1 MSRYLRSVCKLCRR
15 EKEKL
20 FLKGERCGTKCTLDG
35 KRGKNLPGQTKNMR
49 SGKMTEYAR
58 HLREKQKAR
67 RVYGLTEEQFRHYF
81 SRAERMKGLT
91 GENLLK
97 LLEMR
102 LDNIVYRL
110 SICSSRRMARQ
121 LVTHGN
127 VLVNEKKVDLP
138 GYQMKPGDKVA
149 VIASMKENTFIKKS
163 LENPSRCPSWLL
175 LDKDNA
181 CGNVKA
187 VPAVEE
193 FSHPIDS
200 QLIVEL
206 YSK

>member
-1 MSRYLRSVCKLCRR
+1 MSRYLGSVCKLCRR

-20 FLKGERCGTKCTLDG
+20 FLKGERCTTNCTLDR
-35 KRGKNLPGQTKNMR
+35 KRGKNIPGMHSMSR
-49 SGKMTEYAR
+49 SKVSDYAR

-81 SRAERMKGLT
+81 KRADKMKGLT
-91 GENLLK
+91 GETLLK
-97 LLEMR
+97 MLEMR

-110 SICSSRRMARQ
+110 GIVTSRKSARQ
-121 LVTHGN
+121 IVGHGN
-127 VLVNEKKVDLP
+127 VLVNGKKVNLP
-138 GYQMKPGDKVA
+138 GYALKPGDKVTLKDKA
-149 VIASMKENTFIKKS
+149 KENVLVKKS
-163 LENPSRCPSWLL
+163 LERTDKFPSWLS
-175 LDKDNA
+175 LDKA
-181 CGNVKA
+181 SVSGSVLS
-187 VPAVEE
+187 VPRVEE